1 MAEASQ
7 KINFQT
13 AMEDFKNMFPHL
25 ENSLIE
31 QVLRRNNGM
40 VDQTIDDLLAISCVE
55 EDQPRSSAGPSNLI
69 DNQNQLLRPIQQAPA
84 SASRT
89 YPTLSRHL
97 PPGDLTLTPRSQ
109 QPPHQKYGQVPVT
122 FLGVQFK
129 IPYVDPL
136 PQQFLRLS
144 EPPAP
149 AQDSPLAAQM
159 SEDREFAL
167 LLHNEDFLDQMQSN
181 QEFMRT
187 LNQAERGGISTGAVE
202 ADSSEV
208 GFTTSASFRYLKRRK
223 DKTISDVDDENEAV
237 AASSS
242 SRRSE
247 DGSIAQRLSETGRA
261 TRSKLLKIAHKLD
274 WRRSTSSGSSK
285 QRQPL
290 LNEDD
295 DEEGAPLFEEQ
306 GDDGLIF
313 SDMEEAEEEMK
324 TIPRQ
329 NTLQEFEDNRQRA
342 RDAVARQFRG
352 ERPPPPPIPPPGCPS
367 SSSTMSQDDFFSTSG
382 TLTDSRVAGGA
393 SHEPALLNFEDDKDN
408 IYEDD
413 LVSPLSNEFN
423 DRPSTPIYAS
433 TDEMHQDTVS
443 NMTLGSETSSVYDC
457 DVRNREIHS
466 ATLSSSYLIPI
477 RTFPD
482 EESERYDNIN
492 TNLRPKEDNLIKF

>member
-187 LNQAERGGISTGAVE
+187 LNQAERGGISTGAV
-202 ADSSEV
+202 
-208 GFTTSASFRYLKRRK
+208 
-223 DKTISDVDDENEAV
+223 EAV

>member
-1 MAEASQ
+1 
-7 KINFQT
+7 
-13 AMEDFKNMFPHL
+13 
-25 ENSLIE
+25 
-31 QVLRRNNGM
+31 
-40 VDQTIDDLLAISCVE
+40 
-55 EDQPRSSAGPSNLI
+55 
-69 DNQNQLLRPIQQAPA
+69 
-84 SASRT
+84 
-89 YPTLSRHL
+89 
-97 PPGDLTLTPRSQ
+97 
-109 QPPHQKYGQVPVT
+109 
-122 FLGVQFK
+122 
-129 IPYVDPL
+129 
-136 PQQFLRLS
+136 
-144 EPPAP
+144 
-149 AQDSPLAAQM
+149 
-159 SEDREFAL
+159 
-167 LLHNEDFLDQMQSN
+167 
-181 QEFMRT
+181 
-187 LNQAERGGISTGAVE
+187 
-202 ADSSEV
+202 
-208 GFTTSASFRYLKRRK
+208 
-223 DKTISDVDDENEAV
+223 
-237 AASSS
+237 
-242 SRRSE
+242 
-247 DGSIAQRLSETGRA
+247 
-261 TRSKLLKIAHKLD
+261 
-274 WRRSTSSGSSK
+274 
-285 QRQPL
+285 
-290 LNEDD
+290 
-295 DEEGAPLFEEQ
+295 LFEEQ

-382 TLTDSRVAGGA
+382 TLTDSRVAGAA

-433 TDEMHQDTVS
+433 TDEIQQDTVS
-443 NMTLGSETSSVYDC
+443 NMTLGSESSSVYDC